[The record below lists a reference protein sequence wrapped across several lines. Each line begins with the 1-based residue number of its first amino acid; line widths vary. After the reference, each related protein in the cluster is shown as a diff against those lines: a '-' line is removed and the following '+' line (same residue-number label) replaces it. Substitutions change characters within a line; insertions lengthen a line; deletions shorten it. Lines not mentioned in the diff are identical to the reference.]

1 MAKNY
6 ATIYASG
13 NDSVALEQ
21 AFFLKLESSRGSLI
35 APASTDFL
43 YTLGGGSISFSQP
56 FETSPHRSGRH
67 HTDTIKKKKELTWSF
82 STYFN
87 IDESLGSA
95 SSAEIDPAARLL
107 WKSLLGY
114 EDVSAGAVYD
124 TRNAP
129 DLTFTIL
136 ENGDK
141 WARQASGC
149 FVQGGNVTL
158 PGNGEAMVEWSGAGK
173 EAFHVGIAKSVTDND
188 GGNTITLVS
197 GDADRIPVGGII
209 MLIEADG
216 VTRSADTAAGTS
228 RLVTAKAGLVITVN
242 GAALADADGSGG
254 GAPLY
259 VAYYEPATKTAINNP
274 VTGLIGSF
282 AVTGLT
288 SQCLRNGTINITNDH
303 ELVDYC
309 FGHDTLDSPLFVPGN
324 RVTIEAS
331 VEMNLNHEVLEF
343 FNRVTDFEAQDLTF
357 TLGSATGRRFVAE
370 LPKVIF
376 PIPAFAA
383 PDTGSIPITFTGNAY
398 QTALDAADELT
409 ASFI

>member
-13 NDSVALEQ
+13 NDASALEQ
-21 AFFLKLESSRGSLI
+21 AFFLKLEASRGTLI
-35 APASTDFL
+35 APAATDFL

-82 STYFN
+82 STFFN
-87 IDESLGSA
+87 INESLGAA
-95 SSAEIDPAARLL
+95 SSAEIDAAARLL

-149 FVQGGNVTL
+149 FVQGGNINL

-173 EAFHVGIAKSVTDND
+173 EAFHVGIAKTQVSNN
-188 GGNTITLVS
+188 GGNTITLLAA
-197 GDADRIPVGGII
+197 DADRIPVGGLV

-216 VTRSADTAAGTS
+216 VTRSADTAAGTA
-228 RLVTAKAGLVITVN
+228 RLVTAKAGAVITVS
-242 GAALADADGSGG
+242 GAALADADGS
-254 GAPLY
+254 AADIY
-259 VAYYEPATKTAINNP
+259 VCYYEPATKTAINNP
-274 VTGLIGSF
+274 VTGLVGSF
-282 AVTGLT
+282 AITGLT
-288 SQCLRNGTINITNDH
+288 SQCLRNGTISIANDH

-343 FNRVTDFEAQDLTF
+343 FNRVTEFEAQDLTF

-376 PIPAFAA
+376 PIPSFST
-383 PDTGSIPITFTGNAY
+383 PETGSIPITFTGNAY

-409 ASFI
+409 VSFI